1 MKKIK
6 NIVLIISLVLNVFMF
21 VYAVTQNLEAQRNL
35 QEAARLE
42 GVAAQARAEAKEQ
55 RLIAEENAERM
66 HNALI
71 KAEEFRQQAEE
82 QPSKK

>member
-6 NIVLIISLVLNVFMF
+6 NIVLVISLVLNVFMF

-35 QEAARLE
+35 QEAARIE
-42 GVAAQARAEAKEQ
+42 EVAHQARIDAEEQ
-55 RLIAEENAERM
+55 RLMAEKNAERM

-71 KAEEFRQQAEE
+71 KEEEFRQQAE
-82 QPSKK
+82 K